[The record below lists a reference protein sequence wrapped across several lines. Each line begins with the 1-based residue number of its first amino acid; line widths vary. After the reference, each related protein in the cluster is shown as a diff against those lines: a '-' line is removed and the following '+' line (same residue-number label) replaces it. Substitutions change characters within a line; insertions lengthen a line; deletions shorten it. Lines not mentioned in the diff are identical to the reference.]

1 MLGTPNR
8 VRACGRAWH
17 FKCWRTATGLGKEWN
32 VTVPKGM
39 INPLCNPFAG
49 WDIRTLLQ
57 QQADRFPDRPCLIW
71 EPADGDC
78 ISWSYGDFVR
88 NLKEVGAGLYAR
100 GIRAGDRVIVH
111 LDNSPEQLFA
121 WLGCAWIGAVAVTTN
136 AKSSKAE
143 LSYFV
148 EKSNARAAI
157 TQPRFADLI
166 ADAFGDAEWIVV
178 TGTDAGDAPA
188 AMSRS
193 YEAFDS
199 LFNASLTLPER
210 EADCCAPFSIQFT
223 SGTTSRPKGVV
234 WTHANALWGGK
245 VSALHEGLGPEDV
258 HLVYLPMFHTNAQIY
273 SVMASLWVG
282 GSIVLQPR
290 FSASRFWEVA
300 LRHRCTWTSMV
311 PFMVQALMQRPVPE
325 RHFFRLWGN
334 AVCDLPSDAHFGVR
348 TLGWWGMTE
357 TITHGIVGSVHHSDR
372 PMSMGRVAQEYEVA
386 VVSAEGVPVGAGD
399 TGDLLI
405 RGIRG
410 LSLFLEYLDD
420 PSATEAAFTDD
431 GWFITGDR
439 VTIADDGWLIFADR
453 AKDMLKVGGEN
464 VAASEVER
472 VIASLPEVH
481 EVAVVAKAHHMLDEV
496 PVAFVRLWNPESETE
511 FRNTLLAH
519 CREQLASFKVPR
531 EIHFVEDFPRS
542 TLNKIAKVELRKAL
556 APD

>member
-1 MLGTPNR
+1 
-8 VRACGRAWH
+8 
-17 FKCWRTATGLGKEWN
+17 
-32 VTVPKGM
+32 
-39 INPLCNPFAG
+39 
-49 WDIRTLLQ
+49 
-57 QQADRFPDRPCLIW
+57 
-71 EPADGDC
+71 
-78 ISWSYGDFVR
+78 
-88 NLKEVGAGLYAR
+88 
-100 GIRAGDRVIVH
+100 
-111 LDNSPEQLFA
+111 
-121 WLGCAWIGAVAVTTN
+121 
-136 AKSSKAE
+136 
-143 LSYFV
+143 
-148 EKSNARAAI
+148 
-157 TQPRFADLI
+157 
-166 ADAFGDAEWIVV
+166 
-178 TGTDAGDAPA
+178 
-188 AMSRS
+188 
-193 YEAFDS
+193 
-199 LFNASLTLPER
+199 
-210 EADCCAPFSIQFT
+210 
-223 SGTTSRPKGVV
+223 
-234 WTHANALWGGK
+234 
-245 VSALHEGLGPEDV
+245 
-258 HLVYLPMFHTNAQIY
+258 
-273 SVMASLWVG
+273 
-282 GSIVLQPR
+282 
-290 FSASRFWEVA
+290 
-300 LRHRCTWTSMV
+300 
-311 PFMVQALMQRPVPE
+311 
-325 RHFFRLWGN
+325 
-334 AVCDLPSDAHFGVR
+334 
-348 TLGWWGMTE
+348 
-357 TITHGIVGSVHHSDR
+357 
-372 PMSMGRVAQEYEVA
+372 MGRVAQEYEVA